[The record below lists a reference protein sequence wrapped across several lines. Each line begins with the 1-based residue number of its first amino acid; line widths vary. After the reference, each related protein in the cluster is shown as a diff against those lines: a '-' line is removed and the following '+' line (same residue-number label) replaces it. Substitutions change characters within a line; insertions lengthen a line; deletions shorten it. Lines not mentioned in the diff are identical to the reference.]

1 MKNWK
6 VKTKLLTGFV
16 IMAVLSVIVGVAG
29 IISTSVSIKDS
40 AAIAEYSEVQI
51 SMGNVR
57 EAHEKIC
64 SDLFELSIVCRNN
77 DDSKMNAVLN
87 SLESSISIID
97 DSFKTYA
104 ETAYDEVAEANFYA
118 AKKSFDGEYVSYIR
132 NVMDVSKQT
141 RDSDQAYAAIL
152 AGADASDRFSGFLQA
167 TVDDNIKWME
177 EDYNTALADET
188 AARIVPVVVMVIA
201 VAVALFLAFYLSNMI
216 SKPLIPLTAFMKKAA
231 VTGDMVIRP
240 SDAEVIE
247 KYGHL
252 RDEIGQNIAACSD
265 FIKRINQA
273 SEVLSSIVNGDLTRD
288 INLLSEKDT
297 MGLALHNLFEFFNK
311 MFNEIQL
318 SANQSSNSSKQIAD
332 GAQLL
337 AQGSMTQAESV
348 EKLLSSIVE
357 IKEKTKANAGMAQK
371 AAELA
376 NAIKSHAERG
386 SRQMGEM
393 IAAVNEINE
402 ASKSISHVIK
412 VIDDIA
418 FQTTILALN
427 AAVEAARA
435 GQNGKGFAVVAEEV
449 RNLAAKS
456 AEAANNTGSMI
467 ENSIAKANLG
477 VRIAGE
483 TAESFAEIVSG
494 IKESD
499 KIVNEIAQSSEE
511 QSHGIEQV
519 NVGVD
524 QVARVIQ
531 QNSATAEES
540 AAASEE
546 MSSQAGLL
554 QELVSRFKLKGK

>member
-16 IMAVLSVIVGVAG
+16 IMAVLSGVVGITG
-29 IISTSVSIKDS
+29 IISTNISIKDS
-40 AAIAEYSEVQI
+40 TAIAEYSDVQI

-57 EAHEKIC
+57 EAHEKIG
-64 SDLFELSIVCRNN
+64 SGLFELSIVCENES
-77 DDSKMNAVLN
+77 DSKMNSVLAALSDN
-87 SLESSISIID
+87 MKVIN
-97 DSFKTYA
+97 DSFNVYA
-104 ETAYDEVAEANFYA
+104 STAYDETVEANFYA
-118 AKKSFDGEYVSYIR
+118 AKNSFDGEYTDYVNS
-132 NVMDVSKQT
+132 VTDVAKTS
-141 RDSDQAYAAIL
+141 RDSDRTYAAIL
-152 AGADASDRFSGFLQA
+152 DGQKASDNFSKYLSA
-167 TVDDNIKWME
+167 TVNDNIEWMK
-177 EDYNTALADET
+177 EDYETALSDE
-188 AARIVPVVVMVIA
+188 AAAKVVPVIVMAIA
-201 VAVALFLAFYLSNMI
+201 VAVALFLAFYLSSLI
-216 SKPLIPLTAFMKKAA
+216 SKPLIPLTEFMKKAA
-231 VTGDMVIRP
+231 GTGDMVIRRE
-240 SDAEVIE
+240 DAEVIA
-247 KYGHL
+247 KYGRL
-252 RDEIGQNIAACSD
+252 QDEIGQNIAACAD
-265 FIKRINQA
+265 FIKRITEA
-273 SEVLSSIVNGDLTRD
+273 SDVLVSIVNGDLTRD
-288 INLLSEKDT
+288 MNLLSDRDT

-348 EKLLSSIVE
+348 EKLLNSIVE
-357 IKEKTKANAGMAQK
+357 IKEKTKENAVMAQK

-386 SRQMGEM
+386 SRQMNEM
-393 IAAVNEINE
+393 ISAVNEINE
-402 ASKSISHVIK
+402 ASKSINHVIK

-418 FQTTILALN
+418 FQTNILALN

-435 GQNGKGFAVVAEEV
+435 GQHGKGFAVVAEEV

-456 AEAANNTGSMI
+456 AEAAKNTGSMI

-499 KIVNEIAQSSEE
+499 KIVNEIAKSSEE
-511 QSHGIEQV
+511 QSHGIEEI

-524 QVARVIQ
+524 QVAQVIQ

-546 MSSQAGLL
+546 MSSQADLL
-554 QELVSRFKLKGK
+554 KELVSRFKLKSK